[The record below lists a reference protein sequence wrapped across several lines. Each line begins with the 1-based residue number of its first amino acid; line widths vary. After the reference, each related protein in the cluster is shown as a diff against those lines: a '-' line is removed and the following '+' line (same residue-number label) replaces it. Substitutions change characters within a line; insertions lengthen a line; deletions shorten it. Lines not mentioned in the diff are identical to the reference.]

1 MNKSLK
7 NQRPV
12 SLPRATP
19 KPIRAA
25 LVGTGYIAEFHARA
39 IQTLEAVELAGV
51 CDTSLSSATKFAA
64 NWNVPAAFDSL
75 ESMLSMQQLNCV
87 HVLTPPDHHYSLAKA
102 ALQSGVHV
110 FLEKPM
116 CTSVEEADELLTLA
130 RDNGLRLGV
139 NHNFLYTRAY
149 QRLREVVISGE
160 LGALDYVAFNHFSEL
175 SQLRFG
181 PFDSWMLRAPGN
193 VILEIGPHLLSA
205 LLNLVGTPDSI
216 SAAADRRLD
225 LPGGAYVFRRWRI
238 HTTVGRTSVDIN
250 INLGP
255 GFSQKNICVHGLNGS
270 ATADFEANTCTV
282 DRRTPL
288 SMDLDRY
295 RRSRLLARQL
305 RSQARATLTDYILS
319 RLKLRRRGNPYQSSI
334 LDSVASFYAG
344 LRREQ
349 VLDDRIDG
357 RMGRNVIEWCRKVIQ
372 AADIKAQA
380 VPKPRKRSTLT
391 AAPTVLVLGG
401 TGFIGRELIRQLLAA
416 GYCVRAMV
424 RGSGAV
430 LEELDNNHLEIVRGD
445 MRQEDDLKSAMQG
458 IEFVYHLATADAKTW
473 DDALRYEVEPTRQ
486 VGELCLAAGVKRL
499 IYTGTIA
506 SYYAGAK
513 AGTITEETPLDRNIE
528 RRIYYARAKAASE
541 VILMEMYRTQ
551 RLPVVIFRPGIV
563 IGRGG
568 NPFHSGVGLFTEN
581 ICEVWGDGNN
591 KLPFVL
597 VTDVASALL
606 RGIETAEIEGRSYN
620 LIDIPLLTAREY
632 LKELGRLGDMTLRV
646 CYRSIW
652 RFYAADLVK
661 WVVKLAVRHPDRVR
675 IPSYFDWESRTQRAF
690 FDCGRARAELGWAPA
705 SDRQRMI
712 DDGIGESLQSWLAAC
727 Q

>member
-1 MNKSLK
+1 
-7 NQRPV
+7 
-12 SLPRATP
+12 
-19 KPIRAA
+19 
-25 LVGTGYIAEFHARA
+25 
-39 IQTLEAVELAGV
+39 
-51 CDTSLSSATKFAA
+51 
-64 NWNVPAAFDSL
+64 
-75 ESMLSMQQLNCV
+75 MQQLNCV